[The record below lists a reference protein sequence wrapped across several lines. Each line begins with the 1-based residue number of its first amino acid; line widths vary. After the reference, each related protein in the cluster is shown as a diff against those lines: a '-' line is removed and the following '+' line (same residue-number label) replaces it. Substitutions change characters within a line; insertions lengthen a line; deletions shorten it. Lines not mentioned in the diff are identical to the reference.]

1 MNCSTDLE
9 KFSAFSLEFAKKLRK
24 FRYKETNYQ
33 KERKK
38 GVENASKCHQLLFL
52 YNVAWPFWIVGN
64 FKMQSTI

>member
-9 KFSAFSLEFAKKLRK
+9 KFLAFSLEFAKKLRK

-52 YNVAWPFWIVGN
+52 YNVV
-64 FKMQSTI
+64 